1 MNAPI
6 SIEKFVEDLRNDY
19 VAKRLKMPFNSFNST
34 MKDVGWLEKGPLG
47 LDCRLDQ
54 FTVQHAETVML
65 QVIFGEGRRKDKKQ
79 LSTTGAAS
87 VYYSLHRLFDLAKD
101 KKYPYQYIT
110 ENPFDKIR
118 PGLKPHVSKTSKKT
132 EAVAFTKEDGEKL
145 VHALI
150 HTNPTFSAVKATLFT
165 YMAYRH
171 RKTPGGLLLMT
182 WDEFEASK
190 MTEKDPFLATL
201 STNYRAALEKWCK
214 DNEVDNTE
222 GLFFVKFKG
231 GCLAEPM
238 DAGFVGSWLKKNVFE
253 TNKGLTKVT
262 TNTLCG
268 KNTPR
273 DVFAEVD
280 AGGDFEILGEITF
293 PVIGLTGKSSFDYEA
308 YEADRKAC
316 EELFKALKNP
326 KEETDNG

>member
-1 MNAPI
+1 MCGA
-6 SIEKFVEDLRNDY
+6 LLL
-19 VAKRLKMPFNSFNST
+19 AAST
-34 MKDVGWLEKGPLG
+34 MSFTAAAEENDPEYVFKIVSEQAPEAPESDAHFLQMA
-47 LDCRLDQ
+47 LDAYIEAGHPNFSYEFEVCAQ
-54 FTVQHAETVML
+54 N
-65 QVIFGEGRRKDKKQ
+65 
-79 LSTTGAAS
+79 
-87 VYYSLHRLFDLAKD
+87 DLASRLAILIASND
-101 KKYPYQYIT
+101 VPDLFNY
-110 ENPFDKIR
+110 
-118 PGLKPHVSKTSKKT
+118 
-132 EAVAFTKEDGEKL
+132 EDGT
-145 VHALI
+145 ALDAI
-150 HTNPTFSAVKATLFT
+150 VDLDAVVNINQDFDELGIELTDVLPENVIEAKHMLSNYDDIYSMPSQLTTNGIFYNKAIFEEQ
-165 YMAYRH
+165 
-171 RKTPGGLLLMT
+171 GLEVPET

>member
-6 SIEKFVEDLRNDY
+6 SIAKFIEELRNDY
-19 VAKRLKMPFNSFNST
+19 VAKRLNMPVNSFNTT
-34 MKDVGWLEKGPLG
+34 MKDVGWLERAPQG
-47 LDCRLDQ
+47 LDCDLDK

-65 QVIFGEGRRKDKKQ
+65 EVNFGESRRENGKK
-79 LSTTGAAS
+79 LSDAGAAS

-145 VHALI
+145 VSILI
-150 HTNPTFSAVKATLFT
+150 HSEPTYSAVKVVLFT
-165 YMAYRH
+165 YLAYRY
-171 RKTPGGLLLMT
+171 RKTPGDLLLMT
-182 WDEFEASK
+182 WDDFKASK
-190 MTEKDPFLATL
+190 LAEKDTFLATL
-201 STNYRAALEKWCK
+201 SSNYYEALAKWCE
-214 DNEVDNTE
+214 DNGVDNTE
-222 GLFFVKFKG
+222 GLYFVKFKG
-231 GCLAEPM
+231 DCLAEPM

-253 TNKGLTKVT
+253 TNKDLTKVT

-316 EELFKALKNP
+316 EELFKTLKNP